1 MSDVYGSAVLAIV
14 WHAVHPVLAVGA
26 ISFTSSFRTWAGSPS
41 KDQLRVLLISYLW
54 ELSVVVRVVVML
66 IIIKL
71 LEPLNPQELELRS
84 LRLLK
89 LLITVIVDFCGR
101 YL

>member
-14 WHAVHPVLAVGA
+14 WHAVRPVLAVGT
-26 ISFTSSFRTWAGSPS
+26 ISFASSFRTWAGSPS
-41 KDQLRVLLISYLW
+41 KDQPCVLLISYLW
-54 ELSVVVRVVVML
+54 ELSVVVMVVVML

-71 LEPLNPQELELRS
+71 LEPLSSKELEPRS
-84 LRLLK
+84 LRWLK